1 MTAEV
6 TEVADYRPARLVPLT
21 SPQQV
26 REATVRDY
34 KRNAER
40 AGQSPPIDVLEKL
53 AVADCEMADAYMRG
67 LDLSPPKKAKPAEKA
82 PRIIEPK
89 DAIDAQLKAAPTQRD
104 KPMSFQDL
112 VAISA
117 RWPFAM
123 GRMKRIIAGATP
135 NRDPLR
141 VAATCEMPLLAQE
154 AIRLHRNY
162 LMRHRDSR
170 HNPFRG
176 LNEIDARRAL
186 VRFVED
192 ICDRSSSRM
201 GPWFVPK

>member
-1 MTAEV
+1 MEL
-6 TEVADYRPARLVPLT
+6 EVANYRPAKLVPLT

-40 AGQSPPIDVLEKL
+40 AGLNPPMAALETL
-53 AVADCEMADAYMRG
+53 AILDCEMADAYMRG
-67 LDLSPPKKAKPAEKA
+67 IDTSPPRPKRPAEKTK
-82 PRIIEPK
+82 RIIEPK
-89 DAIDAQLKAAPTQRD
+89 DDIDLRMKQAPVKRD
-104 KPMSFQDL
+104 LPMTFADFT
-112 VAISA
+112 AISA

-135 NRDPLR
+135 NRDPLK
-141 VAATCEMPLLAQE
+141 VAATCEMPLLAVE
-154 AIRLHRNY
+154 LIRLQRNW

-176 LNEIDARRAL
+176 LDDVSARRAL

-192 ICDRSSSRM
+192 ICDRSSGRM